1 MKKFFSSRFF
11 VFILIIGLIL
21 VIVPSVLS
29 AMGLSMYVRDALNTI
44 LIPGQK
50 LFTAVGDSIEGY
62 AAYFNEV
69 ERLREENAFLKAELQ
84 AAQDKIYNAQE
95 IEDMLNFLYDY
106 VEIKREHIDFIF
118 EPADIIGRESGN
130 YMTVFNLNK
139 GSDHGVAV
147 DMPVISSD
155 GIVGYIVEVGSRW
168 AKAVTLLESASSVGA
183 FIARTGQLGVVEGN
197 FSIVS
202 EGLCEMKY
210 IPAEAD
216 VRVGDRVMSSGLGS
230 IYPRGLIIGYVT
242 EVNSDAFSRT
252 LVAKVKL
259 AVDLNKLTKVMVIMD
274 YDVYTE

>member
-11 VFILIIGLIL
+11 VFVLIIGLIL

-29 AMGLSMYVRDALNTI
+29 VMGLSMYVRNAFNTI

-62 AAYFNEV
+62 AAYFSEV

-139 GSDHGVAV
+139 GSDHGIAV

-259 AVDLNKLTKVMVIMD
+259 AVDLDKLTKVMVIMD